1 MTLKLILLK
10 SGEDLIADVTEMAVG
25 EEESIET
32 PKRVIG
38 YFFDKACVV
47 KLKEG
52 QEHSENKSAFQVS
65 MFPWMPLSADSHIPV
80 PSDWVVTMVE
90 PKEKLKQM
98 YLEDVVGNGKDSE
111 DSSTDD
117 KSNSD

>member
-47 KLKEG
+47 KL
-52 QEHSENKSAFQVS
+52 
-65 MFPWMPLSADSHIPV
+65 
-80 PSDWVVTMVE
+80 
-90 PKEKLKQM
+90 
-98 YLEDVVGNGKDSE
+98 
-111 DSSTDD
+111 
-117 KSNSD
+117 